1 MRFSDPNAK
10 LPRVL
15 ALAERSTNT
24 IRPAM
29 ETIMMPSEIQI
40 VLSGIT
46 SPESCFRIP
55 VSTVRM
61 AMIGIISKNEL
72 TRYARKERIRRFFC
86 KPENNKSL

>member
-1 MRFSDPNAK
+1 
-10 LPRVL
+10 
-15 ALAERSTNT
+15 
-24 IRPAM
+24 M

-86 KPENNKSL
+86 KPETNKSL

>member
-1 MRFSDPNAK
+1 
-10 LPRVL
+10 
-15 ALAERSTNT
+15 
-24 IRPAM
+24 M
-29 ETIMMPSEIQI
+29 ETIMMPSEIHI

-46 SPESCFRIP
+46 SLESCFRIP

-72 TRYARKERIRRFFC
+72 TRYARKEQIRRFFC